1 MMKVCA
7 GNENAVVGSLRHYLH
22 LKEQPITKN
31 KGKVSNKKT
40 TTKQFVRYD
49 MHKELKLCMHKK
61 QFCAKRV
68 LFLLNIQYN
77 KCKLFVILLEL
88 LCSCYIL

>member
-31 KGKVSNKKT
+31 KVKERFQIKKRQLNNLYVMT
-40 TTKQFVRYD
+40 CTK
-49 MHKELKLCMHKK
+49 
-61 QFCAKRV
+61 
-68 LFLLNIQYN
+68 N
-77 KCKLFVILLEL
+77 
-88 LCSCYIL
+88 